1 MIRRL
6 VFAGCTLAALLMIAA
21 PAQAQFGGR
30 NMRMPTSMIT
40 MMMLSNDA
48 VQKELDVN
56 DEQKAQLADL
66 ALQARSEFM
75 EIFSGLQ
82 DLNEKEREEAM
93 PDVMKMLGE
102 KGKEMQ
108 GKVDKILEKSQV
120 TRLKELAIQRLGP
133 LAFENEEVVAVLKLT
148 DEQKKQLTSIKEE
161 GEKQGQE
168 IRSTAADQSERQT
181 KMAAMLKELGDKAM
195 AVLTP
200 EQKAAFDKLKGKK
213 FDFPPQRGPF

>member
-21 PAQAQFGGR
+21 PARAQFGGR

-40 MMMLSNDA
+40 MMMLSSDA

-93 PDVMKMLGE
+93 PEVMKMLGE

-108 GKVDKILEKSQV
+108 GKVDKILSEGQV
-120 TRLKELAIQRLGP
+120 TRLKQLAIQRLGA
-133 LAFENEEVVAVLKLT
+133 LAFENEEVVATLKLT

-161 GEKQGQE
+161 GEKRSQE
-168 IRSTAADQSERQT
+168 IRGASTDQSERQS

-195 AVLTP
+195 AVLNA
-200 EQKAAFDKLKGKK
+200 EQKAAFEKLKGAK